1 MPRPCPGWQAG
12 RLDWVLL
19 TSWWRVVMKLDRRN
33 FLAGSAAAAAA
44 AAAPTSLRAQARADA
59 GPIKIG
65 EINSYTAQPA
75 FLNPYRNGWAL
86 GLEQINA
93 KGGVLGRRID
103 TVHRDDGGKPEDSVR
118 HAGELVNAEQVHL
131 LAGGF
136 LSNVGLAI
144 SDFASQNKR
153 LYVAS
158 EPLTDA
164 LVWARGN
171 RYTFRLRPST
181 YMQVAMLVEEAAK
194 LKTRTWATVAP
205 NYEYGQSCVRW
216 FKELLKAAKPDVEFV
231 AEQFPALGKIDAG
244 ATVQALEAAK
254 PEGIFNATF
263 AGDLINFVR
272 QGNTRGLFEGR
283 QVVSMLTG
291 EPEYLDPLGAEAPK
305 GWIVT
310 GYPHADI
317 TTPAHKAFYEAYK
330 AKFSDYPRLGSVVG
344 FDTINAIA
352 AALAKAGS
360 TDTDK
365 LVAAMKG
372 LKIDAVFGPVEFG
385 AIDRQATLGA
395 YVGRLAQRSG
405 KAVMVDW
412 SYRDGAKYLPADDV
426 VKTLRPAS
434 A

>member
-1 MPRPCPGWQAG
+1 MRIN
-12 RLDWVLL
+12 
-19 TSWWRVVMKLDRRN
+19 RRE
-33 FLAGSAAAAAA
+33 FVAGSAAAAAA
-44 AAAPTSLRAQARADA
+44 VASPSVLRAQA

-75 FLNPYRNGWAL
+75 FLNPYRNGWTLA
-86 GLEQINA
+86 LEQINA
-93 KGGVLGRRID
+93 RGGVLGRKVETI
-103 TVHRDDGGKPEDSVR
+103 HRDDGGKPEDSVR
-118 HAGELVNAEQVHL
+118 HAGELLNAERVDI

-144 SDFASQNKR
+144 SDFANQNKR

-164 LVWARGN
+164 LVWSRGN

-194 LKTRTWATVAP
+194 LPTRSWACVAP

-216 FKELLKAAKPDVEFV
+216 FKELMARAKPGVSFV
-231 AEQFPALGKIDAG
+231 AEQFPALGRIDAG

-263 AGDLINFVR
+263 AGDLTNFVR

-283 QVVSMLTG
+283 EVVSMLTG

-305 GWIVT
+305 RWIVT
-310 GYPHADI
+310 GYPHAEID
-317 TTPAHKAFYEAYK
+317 TPAHKAFYDAYK
-330 AKFSDYPRLGSVVG
+330 ARFNGDYPRLGSVVG
-344 FDTINAIA
+344 YDTMNAIA
-352 AALAKAGS
+352 AALTRAKS
-360 TDTDK
+360 TDNEQ
-365 LVAAMKG
+365 LVGAMRS
-372 LKIDAVFGPVEFG
+372 LKFASPFGPVEFR
-385 AIDRQATLGA
+385 AIDHQSTLGA
-395 YVGRLAQRSG
+395 YVGRLDVRDG
-405 KAVMVDW
+405 RGVMVGW
-412 SYRDGAKYLPADDV
+412 GYRDGARYLPSDDEV
-426 VKTLRPAS
+426 RKLRPSS